1 MVPDVDQAKP
11 EFKAVLGQT
20 PGGAITCPYCQ
31 QAVEYDVGGKSL
43 VPSAR
48 VPFRYSRTKMECRA
62 RDYGSHKSPPDV
74 GMTPEQWVADEKL
87 MPGALHQYRYV
98 EDGAP

>member
-1 MVPDVDQAKP
+1 MAPWPNQSCPHPTCGQPIRDLLTETVPSADQARP

-31 QAVEYDVGGKSL
+31 LAVEYDTYGTSL

-48 VPFRYSRTKMECRA
+48 VPLRYSRIKMERRA
-62 RDYGSHKSPPDV
+62 SDYGRHKSPSDP
-74 GMTPEQWVADEKL
+74 GMTT
-87 MPGALHQYRYV
+87 
-98 EDGAP
+98 